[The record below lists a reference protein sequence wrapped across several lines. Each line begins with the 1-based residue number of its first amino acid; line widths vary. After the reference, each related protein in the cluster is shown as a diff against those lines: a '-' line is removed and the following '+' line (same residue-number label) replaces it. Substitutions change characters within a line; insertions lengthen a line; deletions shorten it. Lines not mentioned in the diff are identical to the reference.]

1 MTRLKKLLVVILGLA
16 LVGAVHAAWPEK
28 PVRMFVGFAPGGATD
43 LLARLYAKKLGEHF
57 NQTFIVENRPGAG
70 GNIAIQ
76 NLTQAPPDGYT
87 IAMAANYVAANA
99 AMKRNPYD
107 WQRDLTPIGMVASTP
122 NILVV
127 PAASPLNSVADL
139 IRTARQ
145 VPGVLTFGSPGVGS
159 SIHLAGE
166 LFKVMAD
173 VDMTHVPY
181 KGVSP
186 AEVDLVSGI
195 IDTMFGSVS
204 TAIPLVQSGKL
215 KALAVTGRERIK
227 TLPALPTIEESGLQG
242 YDVGATYFVAAPAG
256 LPAPVLKTLADAVA
270 HINQQ
275 ADVRAFMDRLHARLL
290 TGGPDVVTAF
300 LAAEER
306 KWRGVVAATGLTV
319 N

>member
-1 MTRLKKLLVVILGLA
+1 MTMLKTLLAAVFGLA
-16 LVGAVHAAWPEK
+16 VANAAHAAWPEK
-28 PVRMFVGFAPGGATD
+28 PVRMVVGFAPGGATD
-43 LLARLYAKKLGEHF
+43 LLARLYARKLGERF

-76 NLTQAPPDGYT
+76 HLTQAAADGYT

-99 AMKRNPYD
+99 AMQRNPYD
-107 WQRDLTPIGMVASTP
+107 WQRDLAPIGMVASTP

-127 PAASPLNSVADL
+127 PAASPLHSVAEL

-145 VPGVLTFGSPGVGS
+145 TPGSLTFGSPGVGS

-166 LFKVMAD
+166 LFKVMAE

-186 AEVDLVSGI
+186 AEVDLVSGV
-195 IDTMFGSVS
+195 IDTLFGSVS
-204 TAIPLVQSGKL
+204 TAIALVQAGKL
-215 KALAVTGRERIK
+215 RALAVTGRERIK
-227 TLPALPTIEESGLQG
+227 VLPDVPTLEESGLPG
-242 YDVGATYFVAAPAG
+242 YDVGATYFLAAPAG
-256 LPAPVLKTLADAVA
+256 LPAPVSQALVEAVTA
-270 HINQQ
+270 INQQ
-275 ADVRAFMDRLHARLL
+275 DDVRAFMDRLHARLL
-290 TGGPDVVTAF
+290 TGGPDVATAF

-306 KWRGVVAATGLTV
+306 KWRGVVAATGLSV

>member
-1 MTRLKKLLVVILGLA
+1 MKTLQRLLAAILGVTMMA
-16 LVGAVHAAWPEK
+16 AAHAAWPDK
-28 PVRMFVGFAPGGATD
+28 PVRMYVGFAPGGATD
-43 LLARLYAKKLGEHF
+43 LLARLYAKKLGDRF

-76 NLTQAPPDGYT
+76 NLTQAPADGYT

-99 AMKRNPYD
+99 AMQRNPYD
-107 WQRDLTPIGMVASTP
+107 WQRDLAPIGMVASTP

-127 PAASPLNSVADL
+127 PAASPLTSVADL
-139 IRTARQ
+139 IQRARQ
-145 VPGVLTFGSPGVGS
+145 APGTLTFGSPGVGS

-173 VDMTHVPY
+173 VKMTHVPY
-181 KGVSP
+181 RGVSP

-204 TAIPLVQSGKL
+204 TAIPLVQADKL

-227 TLPALPTIEESGLQG
+227 ALPDLPTIEESGLQG
-242 YDVGATYFVAAPAG
+242 YDVGATYFLAAPAG
-256 LPAPVLKTLADAVA
+256 LPAPVSQALVEAVA
-270 HINQQ
+270 AINQQ
-275 ADVRAFMDRLHARLL
+275 ADVREFMDRLHARLL
-290 TGGPDVVTAF
+290 TGGPDVATTF

-306 KWRGVVAATGLTV
+306 KWQGVVTATGLTI